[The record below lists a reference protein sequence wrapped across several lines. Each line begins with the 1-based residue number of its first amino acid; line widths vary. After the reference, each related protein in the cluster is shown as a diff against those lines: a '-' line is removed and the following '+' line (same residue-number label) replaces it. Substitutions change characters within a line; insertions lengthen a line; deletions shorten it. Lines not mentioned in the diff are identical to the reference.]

1 MQSPAS
7 HLHSA
12 SEHRPDTSQ
21 YHDTPRPGDHG
32 AQLRRYSLQSR
43 SSAASIQ
50 SNLPS
55 QILSPATQRPSPHLN
70 MPARHR
76 TWPQA
81 GIEAVRGQRTPG
93 DSRWDTYWSFKRRS
107 TRRWGLLCNYE
118 PSFAALTPTLAAVLV
133 PAVGAVELPI
143 ADEAA
148 GHTAAVPAPVV
159 GRQAEA
165 HCGQSKVDTP
175 DNNTPTCTDT
185 LPSLV

>member
-43 SSAASIQ
+43 SSAASMQ

-81 GIEAVRGQRTPG
+81 GIEAVRGHEDTRGQH
-93 DSRWDTYWSFKRRS
+93 TYWSFKRRF
-107 TRRWGLLCNYE
+107 TRRWGLHCNYE
-118 PSFAALTPTLAAVLV
+118 PSFEALRPTLTVILV

-148 GHTAAVPAPVV
+148 GHTAAVPATVV

-165 HCGQSKVDTP
+165 HCGQSKVDTA
-175 DNNTPTCTDT
+175 DNIST
-185 LPSLV
+185 S

>member
-55 QILSPATQRPSPHLN
+55 QILSPATHRPSPHLN

-81 GIEAVRGQRTPG
+81 GIEAVRGHE
-93 DSRWDTYWSFKRRS
+93 DTRGQQMGHILELQTKVHTKVAPSC
-107 TRRWGLLCNYE
+107 G